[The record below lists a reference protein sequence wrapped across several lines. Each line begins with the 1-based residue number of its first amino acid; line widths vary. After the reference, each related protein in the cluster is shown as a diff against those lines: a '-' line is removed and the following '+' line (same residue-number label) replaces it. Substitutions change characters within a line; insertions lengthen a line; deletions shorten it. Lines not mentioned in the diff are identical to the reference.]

1 MDDHHS
7 SLAYQIPIYEYAQKE
22 NRNGYTFSNAAT
34 EQIKAATFDLLSSVP
49 HELKESNDKFAAIIL
64 GSDTTDYEI
73 EQFIT
78 SLDYQSLIQNPIFI
92 QAKTNLVEYMECIAK
107 ELESK
112 WDDPRYS
119 RELESE

>member
-1 MDDHHS
+1 MRVAFS
-7 SLAYQIPIYEYAQKE
+7 ALYEYAQKE

-92 QAKTNLVEYMECIAK
+92 QAKI
-107 ELESK
+107 
-112 WDDPRYS
+112 
-119 RELESE
+119 